1 MVGWSRNVPQPA
13 SARADT
19 SGMDQEQIDIERD
32 TRRKIA
38 IVASVFGVLFLF
50 LSIGSGGLAP
60 TPLPTTPTYRLLWI
74 ASTMATT
81 IGVAISYL
89 RRNVLTVAVVQTGL
103 AFITLMFA
111 LLFSSDSGAV
121 SIGPSGAASIV
132 GSALVAYSASARV
145 RWTPPFSCE

>member
-1 MVGWSRNVPQPA
+1 
-13 SARADT
+13 
-19 SGMDQEQIDIERD
+19 MDQEQIDIERD

-60 TPLPTTPTYRLLWI
+60 TAIPTTPTYRLLWI

-89 RRNVLTVAVVQTGL
+89 RRNVLTAAVVQTGL

-132 GSALVAYSASARV
+132 GSVLVAYSASARV
-145 RWTPPFSCE
+145 RWTPPFSCA